1 MPPSPALLWASLKKE
16 SLMTSF
22 VHVSYSTEHPGV
34 ERAQR
39 VAALLQFAWR
49 RARHGSLLL
58 TAVVSALLVVVDQV
72 IDTWSDGHLLAGWVL
87 LWAVAFGG
95 LALLA
100 APVRALGQRWSAS
113 FSRWNTARVCAAADR
128 RLWDLAQTDV
138 RVMADIQ
145 CAFTRAG

>member
-1 MPPSPALLWASLKKE
+1 
-16 SLMTSF
+16 MTSF

-58 TAVVSALLVVVDQV
+58 AAVVSSLLVVVDQV
-72 IDTWSDGHLLAGWVL
+72 MDTWSDGHLLAGWVL

-95 LALLA
+95 LTFLSAGDALTL
-100 APVRALGQRWSAS
+100 
-113 FSRWNTARVCAAADR
+113 
-128 RLWDLAQTDV
+128 
-138 RVMADIQ
+138 
-145 CAFTRAG
+145 TRS